1 MWSGGV
7 SHVVHRWPFLLCSY
21 PCVYSVHV
29 HVLMYISTAYI
40 RVAMVTQLNYSPKNS
55 RSLFLCSNYHFHY
68 VIYMYMCTIKM
79 SHVILWQV
87 CRRVDVTGTNRM
99 VIHGV
104 SH

>member
-1 MWSGGV
+1 M
-7 SHVVHRWPFLLCSY
+7 
-21 PCVYSVHV
+21 YSV
-29 HVLMYISTAYI
+29 HVLMYISTAYYI
-40 RVAMVTQLNYSPKNS
+40 RVAMVTQRTTVQKIVGHCFYVQITIFTM
-55 RSLFLCSNYHFHY
+55 SLTCVHVYY
-68 VIYMYMCTIKM
+68 KDD